1 MTGFVTSLLT
11 DHRPAED
18 VSARTLL
25 GLGSRHEDIGDLRQ
39 LQLAPLRGKGQ
50 LRLWMGISMAI
61 VAAFTLVTRLPWEI
75 AGGWL
80 TTALLFSLWSYRSF
94 ASLPLGD
101 PRLSGTP
108 EFSMCHRHAFYSA
121 LLWSIPFWFEGASPS
136 LGHVLSIWP
145 IALLMML
152 TLAMV
157 AHSVPLAC
165 ALFIVPVSV
174 SAAAALALGGAPQL
188 AVIAL
193 VAGLLLSAFSI
204 RFAENYVRF
213 RRAEETLHEKT
224 ETVSLL
230 LREFEE
236 TSADWLWQTDN
247 SRRLVHVSPRL
258 AYALGAAAEA
268 LEGVP
273 LLQALA
279 GDAWETG
286 NFPKSMHDMAE
297 RMKRRESFSTLI
309 VPVTIDGKPRWWEL
323 SASPRLDDQGKFLG
337 FRGVGSDVTEQRAS
351 AEQIARMA
359 RFDNLTGLPNRLSL
373 HEDLGRAL
381 AHAQGAKARCA
392 LMMIDLD
399 RFKAVND
406 TLGHPV
412 GDQLLAQVA
421 TRLKSLMDAGMTC
434 GRLGGDEFA
443 VVLHDIASA
452 AEAETI
458 AHRIIAALSRPYV
471 VDNHQLFVGAS
482 IGYAMGPQDGATVE
496 TLTRNADLALYK
508 SKDRGGNVV
517 APYVASLHAQAEER
531 RVMEQELR
539 GALERREF
547 ELFYQPVVTASDGT
561 LNGFE
566 ALIRWNS
573 QKLGSVSPG
582 RFIPL
587 AEDSRLIAPI
597 GEWVLRTA
605 CAEAMRWPSN
615 LKVAINVSAE
625 QLTDPNFASVVVSAL
640 AQSGLPPQRLEIEVT
655 ESVFLRDGGGAAQ
668 LLDQLIALGIRL
680 SLDDF
685 GTGYSSLGYL
695 RKTQFSTIK
704 VDRTFVVGA
713 AKANT
718 ESIAIIRAVVA
729 LADSLGM
736 ATTAEGAE
744 TELEVETIRGLGCSN
759 IQGYYFGRPMPASDV
774 LTLFRTPESLPSAA
788 A

>member
-1 MTGFVTSLLT
+1 M
-11 DHRPAED
+11 
-18 VSARTLL
+18 RTLL
-25 GLGSRHEDIGDLRQ
+25 GLGAHQEDIGDLRQ
-39 LQLAPLRGKGQ
+39 LQLAPLRGKGS
-50 LRLWMGISMAI
+50 LRLSMGIGMAF
-61 VAAFTLVTRLPWEI
+61 VAAFTMITTRVALPV
-75 AGGWL
+75 ASGWL
-80 TTALLFSLWSYRSF
+80 AVMLLFGLLSYRAF
-94 ASLPLGD
+94 AKLPLGD
-101 PRLSGTP
+101 PKLQGGA
-108 EFSMCHRHAFYSA
+108 EFHMCNRHAFASA
-121 LLWSIPFWFEGASPS
+121 VLWILPFWLQGGAPGLDHS
-136 LGHVLSIWP
+136 LAMWA

-152 TLAMV
+152 TLAMI
-157 AHSVPLAC
+157 AHSVPSTCL
-165 ALFIVPVSV
+165 LFIVPVSL
-174 SAAAALALGGAPQL
+174 SAAIALIRGGAPQL
-188 AVIAL
+188 AGVAL
-193 VAGLLLSAFSI
+193 VAGLLLCAFSL
-204 RFAENYVRF
+204 RFAQSYIRF
-213 RRAEETLHEKT
+213 RRAEEVLHEKS

-247 SRRLVHVSPRL
+247 ARRLIHVSPRL
-258 AYALGAAAEA
+258 AYALGSSAEA
-268 LEGVP
+268 LEGLP

-286 NFPKSMHDMAE
+286 QFPKTLHDMAE
-297 RMKRRESFSTLI
+297 RMKRRESFSNLI
-309 VPVTIDGKPRWWEL
+309 VPVTIGGKPRWWEL
-323 SASPRLDDQGKFLG
+323 SASPRLDDQGKYLG

-359 RFDNLTGLPNRLSL
+359 RFDNLTGLPNRLHL
-373 HEDLGRAL
+373 TENLGRAL
-381 AHAQGAKARCA
+381 GHATEAKTRCA
-392 LMMIDLD
+392 LMILDLD

-412 GDQLLAQVA
+412 GDKLLAQVA
-421 TRLKSLMDAGMTC
+421 ARLKSMMEPGMTC

-443 VVLHDIASA
+443 VVLPNVQDAK
-452 AEAETI
+452 EAEDL
-458 AHRIIAALSRPYV
+458 AHRIIATLSRPYV

-482 IGYAMGPQDGATVE
+482 VGYAMGPQDGATVE

-508 SKDRGGNVV
+508 SKDKGGNVV
-517 APYVASLHAQAEER
+517 APYVPSLHAQAEER

-539 GALERREF
+539 GALDRGEF
-547 ELFYQPVVTASDGT
+547 ELYYQPVVTAEDGT

-566 ALIRWNS
+566 ALIRWTN
-573 QKLGSVSPG
+573 QTLGNVSPG

-625 QLTDPNFASVVVSAL
+625 QLTDPNFAAVVVSAL

-713 AKANT
+713 AKGAT

-736 ATTAEGAE
+736 STTAEGAE
-744 TELEVETIRGLGCSN
+744 TELEVETIRTLGCSN
-759 IQGYYFGRPMPASDV
+759 IQGYYYGRPMPASDV
-774 LTLFRTPESLPSAA
+774 LALFRPPDSLPCAA

>member
-1 MTGFVTSLLT
+1 MTSLLT
-11 DHRPAED
+11 DPRSADD
-18 VSARTLL
+18 VSVRTLM
-25 GLGSRHEDIGDLRQ
+25 GLGSQKDDIGDLRQ
-39 LQLAPLRGKGQ
+39 LQLAPLRGKGS
-50 LRLWMGISMAI
+50 LRLWMSVGMAL
-61 VAAFTLVTRLPWEI
+61 VAAFTMVTRLPWTI

-80 TTALLFSLWSYRSF
+80 TAALLFSIWSYRSI
-94 ASLPLGD
+94 AKLPLGEA
-101 PRLSGTP
+101 RLSGAI
-108 EFSMCHRHAFYSA
+108 EFRHCNRHALYSA
-121 LLWSIPFWFEGASPS
+121 LLWMPTFWLQGWTPG
-136 LGHVLSIWP
+136 LDHVLSMWTIS
-145 IALLMML
+145 LLMML

-157 AHSVPLAC
+157 AHSVPMAC
-165 ALFIVPVSV
+165 ALFIAPVSV
-174 SAAAALALGGAPQL
+174 AAAGALVRAGAPQL
-188 AVIAL
+188 ASVAL
-193 VAGLLLSAFSI
+193 VAGFLLCAFCV
-204 RFAENYVRF
+204 RFAQNYVRF
-213 RRAEETLHEKT
+213 RRAEEILHEKT

-236 TSADWLWQTDN
+236 TSADWLWQTDSN
-247 SRRLVHVSPRL
+247 RRLVHVSPRL
-258 AYALGAAAEA
+258 AYALGAPADA
-268 LEGVP
+268 LEGML
-273 LLQALA
+273 LLQALS
-279 GDAWETG
+279 GDSWETG
-286 NFPKSMHDMAE
+286 QFPKSLHDLAE
-297 RMKRRESFSTLI
+297 RMKRRESFSNLI
-309 VPVTIDGKPRWWEL
+309 VPVSIGGKPRWWEL
-323 SASPRLDDQGKFLG
+323 SASPRLDDQGKYLG

-351 AEQIARMA
+351 AEQIAKMA
-359 RFDNLTGLPNRLSL
+359 RFDNLTGLPNRLHL
-373 HEDLGRAL
+373 NEDLGRAL
-381 AHAQGAKARCA
+381 THAIEAKARCA
-392 LMMIDLD
+392 LLMIDLD

-406 TLGHPV
+406 TLGHPT
-412 GDQLLAQVA
+412 GDKLLAQVA
-421 TRLKSLMDAGMTC
+421 ARLKSMMERGMSC

-443 VVLHDIASA
+443 VVLQNVASA
-452 AEAETI
+452 DAAEEL

-482 IGYAMGPQDGATVE
+482 VGYAMGPHDGATVE

-508 SKDRGGNVV
+508 SKDKGGNVV

-539 GALERREF
+539 GALDRGEF
-547 ELFYQPVVTASDGT
+547 ELYYQPVVTAEDGT

-566 ALIRWNS
+566 ALIRWTN
-573 QKLGSVSPG
+573 QKLGNVSPG

-668 LLDQLIALGIRL
+668 LLDQLLALGIRL

-695 RKTQFSTIK
+695 RKTHFSTIK
-704 VDRTFVVGA
+704 VDRTFVQGA
-713 AKANT
+713 AKGAT

-744 TELEVETIRGLGCSN
+744 TELEVETIRTLGCSN
-759 IQGYYFGRPMPASDV
+759 IQGYYYGRPMPSDDV
-774 LTLFRTPESLPSAA
+774 LALFRQPESRSSAA

>member
-1 MTGFVTSLLT
+1 VTSLLT
-11 DHRPAED
+11 DLRSADD
-18 VSARTLL
+18 VSVRTLM
-25 GLGSRHEDIGDLRQ
+25 GLGSQKDDIGDLRQ
-39 LQLAPLRGKGQ
+39 LQLAPLRGKGS
-50 LRLWMGISMAI
+50 LRLWMSVGMAL
-61 VAAFTLVTRLPWEI
+61 VAAFTMVTRLPWTI

-80 TTALLFSLWSYRSF
+80 GVALLFSIWSYRSI
-94 ASLPLGD
+94 ARLPLGEA
-101 PRLSGTP
+101 RLSGAI
-108 EFSMCHRHAFYSA
+108 EFRHCNRHALYSA
-121 LLWSIPFWFEGASPS
+121 LLWMPTFWLQGWAPG
-136 LGHVLSIWP
+136 LDHVLSMWTIS
-145 IALLMML
+145 LLMML

-157 AHSVPLAC
+157 AHSVPMAC
-165 ALFIVPVSV
+165 ALFIAPVSL
-174 SAAAALALGGAPQL
+174 SAAAALVRAGAPQL
-188 AVIAL
+188 ASVAL
-193 VAGLLLSAFSI
+193 VAGLLLCAFCV
-204 RFAENYVRF
+204 RFAQNYVRF
-213 RRAEETLHEKT
+213 RRAEEILHEKT

-236 TSADWLWQTDN
+236 TSADWLWQTDSN
-247 SRRLVHVSPRL
+247 RRLVHVSPRL
-258 AYALGAAAEA
+258 AYALGAPADA
-268 LEGVP
+268 LEGML
-273 LLQALA
+273 LLQALS
-279 GDAWETG
+279 GDSWETG
-286 NFPKSMHDMAE
+286 QFPKSLHDLAE
-297 RMKRRESFSTLI
+297 RMKRRESFSNLI
-309 VPVTIDGKPRWWEL
+309 VPVSIGGKPRWWEL
-323 SASPRLDDQGKFLG
+323 SASPRLDDQGKYLG

-351 AEQIARMA
+351 AEQIAKMA
-359 RFDNLTGLPNRLSL
+359 RFDNLTGLPNRLHL
-373 HEDLGRAL
+373 NEDLGRAL
-381 AHAQGAKARCA
+381 THAIEAKARCA
-392 LMMIDLD
+392 LLMIDLD

-406 TLGHPV
+406 TLGHPT
-412 GDQLLAQVA
+412 GDKLLAQVA
-421 TRLKSLMDAGMTC
+421 ARLRSMMERGMTC

-443 VVLHDIASA
+443 VVLQNVASMDA
-452 AEAETI
+452 AEDL

-482 IGYAMGPQDGATVE
+482 VGYAMGPQDGATVE

-508 SKDRGGNVV
+508 SKDKGGNVV

-539 GALERREF
+539 GALDRGEF
-547 ELFYQPVVTASDGT
+547 ELYYQPVVTAEDGT

-566 ALIRWNS
+566 ALIRWTN
-573 QKLGSVSPG
+573 QKLGNVSPG

-668 LLDQLIALGIRL
+668 LLDQLLALGIRL

-695 RKTQFSTIK
+695 RKTHFSTIK
-704 VDRTFVVGA
+704 VDRTFVQGA
-713 AKANT
+713 AKGAT

-744 TELEVETIRGLGCSN
+744 TELEVETIRNLGCSN
-759 IQGYYFGRPMPASDV
+759 IQGYYYGRPMPASDA
-774 LTLFRTPESLPSAA
+774 LALFRPPESRSSAA

>member
-1 MTGFVTSLLT
+1 MKSQLT
-11 DHRPAED
+11 DQIIAEEIP
-18 VSARTLL
+18 VRTLL
-25 GLGSRHEDIGDLRQ
+25 GLGPRDADIGNLRQ
-39 LQLAPLRGKGQ
+39 LQLAPLRGQGA
-50 LRLWMGISMAI
+50 LRLFMGLGMAL
-61 VAAFTLVTRLPWEI
+61 VATFTMILSVPLAI

-80 TTALLFSLWSYRSF
+80 GASLVFSLWSYNQFRR
-94 ASLPLGD
+94 LPLGD
-101 PRLSGTP
+101 PKLSGLA
-108 EFSMCHRHAFYSA
+108 EYRLCNRHALYSA
-121 LLWSIPFWFEGASPS
+121 FFWSMPFWLHGLSPP
-136 LGHVLSIWP
+136 LDHVLSMWT
-145 IALLMML
+145 IAVLMMVA
-152 TLAMV
+152 LAIV

-165 ALFIVPVSV
+165 ILFIAPVTL
-174 SAAAALALGGAPQL
+174 SAAAALIRADAPQL
-188 AVIAL
+188 AAVAV
-193 VAGLLLSAFSI
+193 VAGLLLCNFCVRFAQSHI
-204 RFAENYVRF
+204 RFRH
-213 RRAEETLHEKT
+213 AEETLHEKT

-258 AYALGAAAEA
+258 AFALGAPAES

-273 LLQALA
+273 LLQALS
-279 GDAWETG
+279 GDAWDTG
-286 NFPKSMHDMAE
+286 LFPKSLHEMAE
-297 RMKRRESFSTLI
+297 RMKRRESFSNLI
-309 VPVTIDGKPRWWEL
+309 VPVTIGGAPRWWEL
-323 SASPRLDDQGKFLG
+323 SASPRLDEAGKFLG
-337 FRGVGSDVTEQRAS
+337 FRGVGSDVTEQRAT
-351 AEQIARMA
+351 AEQIAKMA

-373 HEDLGRAL
+373 NEDLARAL
-381 AHAQGAKARCA
+381 AHALDAKARCA
-392 LMMIDLD
+392 LLIIDLD

-412 GDQLLAQVA
+412 GDKLLAQVA
-421 TRLKSLMDAGMTC
+421 ARLKGLMERGMTC

-443 VVLHDIASA
+443 VVLHNVPSADA
-452 AEAETI
+452 AEDLAKRLIATI
-458 AHRIIAALSRPYV
+458 SRPYV

-482 IGYAMGPQDGATVE
+482 IGYAIGPQDGATVE

-508 SKDRGGNVV
+508 SKDKGGNV
-517 APYVASLHAQAEER
+517 AAGYVASLHAQAEER

-539 GALERREF
+539 GALERGEF
-547 ELFYQPVVTASDGT
+547 EMYYQPVVTAIDGT

-566 ALIRWNS
+566 GLIRWNNK
-573 QKLGSVSPG
+573 KLGNVSPG

-587 AEDSRLIAPI
+587 AEDARLISPI

-605 CAEAMRWPSN
+605 CHEAMKWPSN
-615 LKVAINVSAE
+615 LKVAVNVSAD
-625 QLTDPNFASVVVSAL
+625 QLTDPAFASVVVSAL

-668 LLDQLIALGIRL
+668 LLDQLIGLGIRL

-704 VDRTFVVGA
+704 VDRSFVVGA
-713 AKANT
+713 AKGSI

-736 ATTAEGAE
+736 STTAEGAE
-744 TELEVETIRGLGCSN
+744 TELEVETLRRMGCSN
-759 IQGYYFGRPMPASDV
+759 IQGYYYGRPMPASDV
-774 LTLFRTPESLPSAA
+774 LTLFRATDSSASAA

>member
-1 MTGFVTSLLT
+1 
-11 DHRPAED
+11 
-18 VSARTLL
+18 
-25 GLGSRHEDIGDLRQ
+25 
-39 LQLAPLRGKGQ
+39 
-50 LRLWMGISMAI
+50 
-61 VAAFTLVTRLPWEI
+61 
-75 AGGWL
+75 
-80 TTALLFSLWSYRSF
+80 
-94 ASLPLGD
+94 
-101 PRLSGTP
+101 
-108 EFSMCHRHAFYSA
+108 
-121 LLWSIPFWFEGASPS
+121 
-136 LGHVLSIWP
+136 
-145 IALLMML
+145 
-152 TLAMV
+152 
-157 AHSVPLAC
+157 
-165 ALFIVPVSV
+165 
-174 SAAAALALGGAPQL
+174 
-188 AVIAL
+188 
-193 VAGLLLSAFSI
+193 
-204 RFAENYVRF
+204 
-213 RRAEETLHEKT
+213 
-224 ETVSLL
+224 
-230 LREFEE
+230 
-236 TSADWLWQTDN
+236 
-247 SRRLVHVSPRL
+247 
-258 AYALGAAAEA
+258 
-268 LEGVP
+268 
-273 LLQALA
+273 
-279 GDAWETG
+279 
-286 NFPKSMHDMAE
+286 
-297 RMKRRESFSTLI
+297 
-309 VPVTIDGKPRWWEL
+309 
-323 SASPRLDDQGKFLG
+323 
-337 FRGVGSDVTEQRAS
+337 
-351 AEQIARMA
+351 
-359 RFDNLTGLPNRLSL
+359 
-373 HEDLGRAL
+373 
-381 AHAQGAKARCA
+381 
-392 LMMIDLD
+392 
-399 RFKAVND
+399 
-406 TLGHPV
+406 
-412 GDQLLAQVA
+412 
-421 TRLKSLMDAGMTC
+421 
-434 GRLGGDEFA
+434 
-443 VVLHDIASA
+443 VLHDIASA

-508 SKDRGGNVV
+508 SKDKGGNVV

-539 GALERREF
+539 GALERGEF
-547 ELFYQPVVTASDGT
+547 ELFYQPVVTAGDGT

-597 GEWVLRTA
+597 GEWVLRNA

-774 LTLFRTPESLPSAA
+774 LTLVRAPESLPSAA